1 MDSKIAGKEK
11 HQLTSLNDSVEFVK
25 VFEKIILNDKNLV
38 DTEKEYILLCAMLFF
53 TVYNNDN
60 RYRSYFKLAYYIIL
74 KYSLIFKDFRPLY
87 DISMQIGFYPICKV
101 IVDENLIELESI
113 SEIISQSIVKSKYVN
128 EREKY
133 IETLE
138 QKSSIEKLNL
148 NDSKYIGYVAPTS
161 FGKSSFI
168 KDFILKNNF
177 SKIGII
183 VPTKSLLIQT
193 YNDIKKEK
201 LSYKLILH
209 DEMFDKHEKFI
220 GILTQ
225 ERATR
230 LLQKGTFFD
239 VLFIDEAHNI
249 LKFNSNNSRGLIL
262 SRLIKQNESKNP
274 NHKVIYLSPL
284 IDNIQNLKLEKD
296 QKVFSSEIKHNLK
309 CEDIFLW
316 ENNTSEIFDR
326 FTGKY
331 FKLKSEI
338 SYFEYIKSN
347 SQSKNFIYNFKPIYI
362 EKLAENL
369 YQEIQEIV
377 MDLEIEKIIITL
389 EKEVHKS
396 FYVNKYIKKGIV
408 YIHGK
413 IPNLIKEYLEYKF
426 KENNKLKYIIAN
438 KVILEGIN
446 LPIDTLFITSTTYLE
461 GKELTNLIGRVNRL
475 NYVFKENNL
484 EKLNPKIHF
493 LNKVDYQDN
502 ASVRNKIKLLR
513 NHSFKDIVENPLLYE
528 YNIDSFSFSKND
540 NETKEEVKERRRLRD
555 QKIIND
561 TSFLT
566 INSSKFTVNQK
577 IERYFIENNIDDF
590 YYDLQYVIPII
601 KNKIDNFQDD
611 DDWKESDLV
620 TKIYYLFIHDLENK
634 IKDYEIERLKNP
646 SAQKYYNFYI
656 EIIQKQSLHQN
667 IMMTFDYF
675 KKKAKTSDPLL
686 FIGKSYGEIIKYSDI
701 YNDNKYK
708 DTVYVNLNGKSDDKL
723 INLSIVKL
731 KIEEDFV
738 SFKLNKLIVFLY
750 DFNLISLS
758 EYNNY
763 VYGTDNEELIKLAR
777 LGLSLNIVNKLLED
791 QQFENLKLDENGN
804 LISNNIFDEYIK
816 HQPELFK
823 FEVNKYL

>member
-1 MDSKIAGKEK
+1 MDSIIAGKEK
-11 HQLTSLNDSVEFVK
+11 YQLTSLKDSEEFIRI
-25 VFEKIILNDKNLV
+25 FEKIVLNNKNILDS
-38 DTEKEYILLCAMLFF
+38 DKEYILLCAMLFF
-53 TVYNNDN
+53 KAYNNDN
-60 RYRSYFKLAYYIIL
+60 RYRSYFKIAYYIIL
-74 KYSLIFKDFRPLY
+74 KYSLIFKDYRPLY
-87 DISMQIGFYPICKV
+87 DISIQIGFYPICKV
-101 IVDENLIELESI
+101 IVDQKLIELGSI
-113 SEIISQSIVKSKYVN
+113 SEIISQGILKSKYVN

-138 QKSSIEKLNL
+138 QKTSIEKLTL
-148 NDSKYIGYVAPTS
+148 NDSNYIGYIAPTS

-168 KDFILKNNF
+168 KDFIINNNF
-177 SKIGII
+177 LKIGII

-193 YNDIKKEK
+193 YNDIKKEN

-230 LLQKGTFFD
+230 LLQKGTYFD

-249 LKFNSNNSRGLIL
+249 LKYNFDNSRGLIL
-262 SRLIKQNESKNP
+262 SRLIKLNESKNS
-274 NHKVIYLSPL
+274 NQKVIYLSPL
-284 IDNIQNLKLEKD
+284 IDNIQNLKHDKE
-296 QKVFSSEIKHNLK
+296 QKIFSSEIKHNLK

-316 ENNTSEIFDR
+316 ENNDSEIFDR

-331 FKLKSEI
+331 FKLKI
-338 SYFEYIKSN
+338 GITYFEYIKSN
-347 SQSKNFIYNFKPIYI
+347 SQLKNFIYNFKPINI

-369 YQEIQEIV
+369 YREIQEI
-377 MDLEIEKIIITL
+377 DIDFDIEKIIMTL
-389 EKEVHKS
+389 EKEVHKN

-461 GKELTNLIGRVNRL
+461 GKELINLIGRVNRL

-493 LNKVDYQDN
+493 LNDFDYQGK
-502 ASVRNKIKLLR
+502 ASVRNKIELLR

-528 YNIDSFSFSKND
+528 YNIDSFNFSKND
-540 NETKEEVKERRRLRD
+540 NETKEEVKERKRLKNE
-555 QKIIND
+555 KIIND
-561 TSFLT
+561 TNFLT
-566 INSSKFTVNQK
+566 LNSSKFTVDQK

-590 YYDLQYVIPII
+590 YNDLHYVIPII
-601 KNKIDNFQDD
+601 KNKIDDFRYDNN
-611 DDWKESDLV
+611 WKENDLI
-620 TKIYYLFIHDLENK
+620 TKIYYLFILNLENK

-656 EIIQKQSLHQN
+656 EVTQKQSLKQN
-667 IMMTFDYF
+667 IVMTFDYF
-675 KKKAKTSDPLL
+675 KKKAQTSDPFL
-686 FIGKSYGEIIKYSDI
+686 FIGKSYGDVIRYSDV

-708 DTVYVNLNGKSDDKL
+708 DTVYINLNGKSDEKL

-750 DFNLISLS
+750 DFDLISLT
-758 EYNNY
+758 EYHNY
-763 VYGTDNEELIKLAR
+763 IYGTDNQELIKLAK
-777 LGLSLNIVNKLLED
+777 LGISLNIINKLLED
-791 QQFENLKLDENGN
+791 NQFENLKLDENGN
-804 LISNNIFDEYIK
+804 LISNYIFDEYLK
-816 HQPELFK
+816 SQPELFK

>member
-11 HQLTSLNDSVEFVK
+11 HQLTSLKDSDEFIK
-25 VFEKIILNDKNLV
+25 VFEKIILNDKNI
-38 DTEKEYILLCAMLFF
+38 DAADKEYILLCAMLFF
-53 TVYNNDN
+53 KAYNNDN
-60 RYRSYFKLAYYIIL
+60 RYRSYFKIAYYIIL
-74 KYSLIFKDFRPLY
+74 KYSLIFKDYRPLY
-87 DISMQIGFYPICKV
+87 DMSIQIGFYPICKV
-101 IVDENLIELESI
+101 IVDKNLIELESI
-113 SEIISQSIVKSKYVN
+113 YEILSQSIIKSKYVN
-128 EREKY
+128 EKEKY

-138 QKSSIEKLNL
+138 QKSSIEKLTL
-148 NDSKYIGYVAPTS
+148 NNSNYIGYIAPTS

-168 KDFILKNNF
+168 KDYILKNNF
-177 SKIGII
+177 FKIGII

-193 YNDIKKEK
+193 YNDIKKEN

-225 ERATR
+225 ERASR

-249 LKFNSNNSRGLIL
+249 LKFNSDNSRGLIL

-274 NHKVIYLSPL
+274 NHKVVYLSPL
-284 IDNIQNLKLEKD
+284 INNIQNLKLEKD
-296 QKVFSSEIKHNLK
+296 QKIFSSEIKHNLK

-316 ENNTSEIFDR
+316 EKNTSEIFDR

-331 FKLKSEI
+331 YKLKTGI
-338 SYFEYIKSN
+338 TYFEYIKAN

-369 YQEIQEIV
+369 YKEIQEIEI
-377 MDLEIEKIIITL
+377 DLEIEKIITTL
-389 EKEVHKS
+389 EKEIHKS

-426 KENNKLKYIIAN
+426 KENKKLKYIIAN

-446 LPIDTLFITSTTYLE
+446 LPIDTLFITSTRYLE

-475 NYVFKENNL
+475 NYVFKENDL

-502 ASVRNKIKLLR
+502 ASVRNKIELLR
-513 NHSFKDIVENPLLYE
+513 NHSFKDIVENPLLFE

-540 NETKEEVKERRRLRD
+540 NETKEQVKERRRLKD
-555 QKIIND
+555 EKIIND
-561 TSFLT
+561 TNFLT
-566 INSSKFTVNQK
+566 LNSSKFTVNQK

-590 YYDLQYVIPII
+590 YIDLQYVIPII
-601 KNKIDNFQDD
+601 KNKIDVFKIDNN
-611 DDWKESDLV
+611 WKDNDLV
-620 TKIYYLFIHDLENK
+620 TKIYYLFIHNLENN

-656 EIIQKQSLHQN
+656 EVTQKQSLKQN
-667 IMMTFDYF
+667 IMMMFDYF
-675 KKKAKTSDPLL
+675 KKKAQTSDPFL
-686 FIGKSYGEIIKYSDI
+686 FIGKSYGDVIRYSDI
-701 YNDNKYK
+701 YNANKYK
-708 DTVYVNLNGKSDDKL
+708 DTVYVNLKGKSDEKL

-750 DFNLISLS
+750 DFDLISLT

-763 VYGTDNEELIKLAR
+763 IYGTDNEELIKLAK
-777 LGLSLNIVNKLLED
+777 LGLSLNIINKLLED
-791 QQFENLKLDENGN
+791 NQFENLRLDENGN
-804 LISNNIFDEYIK
+804 LISNHIFNEYIIN
-816 HQPELFK
+816 QPELFK